1 MLHLHRHLE
10 EMQKKSFIGLVF
22 ALFSGLFSTTVWAQ
36 AGISS
41 FDYLLLPHSARA
53 AALGG
58 DNVSIVERD
67 VSLVYHNPAFLVRE
81 MDKTLNVSYLAYLA
95 DIGIGNA
102 TFAKSAG
109 EKGGVWGV
117 GMQYAGYGKML
128 ETTENN
134 EILGDLTAKDLCANV
149 FYAHDLTER
158 IRGGI
163 TGKFF
168 YSDYA
173 HNTAVGLGVDV
184 GLTYNNAETG
194 FSAGLVGKN
203 IGRQIKAY
211 DEQLAGLP
219 WDIQL
224 GLTKKL
230 EHAPLRFSLT
240 GTWKKNGI
248 VGVDVLPSNSFWFG
262 VGYNIKRGNDLSLV
276 EGNRF
281 GGFSAGAG
289 VRVKAFDISCAFAQY
304 NISATSFMLSV
315 SINFSKMKL

>member
-1 MLHLHRHLE
+1 MLYLHPHSQ

-22 ALFSGLFSTTVWAQ
+22 ALFAASVWAQ
-36 AGISS
+36 EGSSS
-41 FDYLLLPHSARA
+41 FDYLLVPHSARA

-58 DNVSIVERD
+58 DNVSLIERD
-67 VSLVYHNPAFLVRE
+67 VSLIYHNPAFLVQD
-81 MDKTLNVSYLAYLA
+81 MDKTLNFSYLAYVA

-102 TFAKSAG
+102 TFAKSIGA
-109 EKGGVWGV
+109 KGGAWGAGV
-117 GMQYAGYGKML
+117 QYAGYGGML

-134 EILGDLTAKDLCANV
+134 EILGDLSAKDLCANV
-149 FYAHDLTER
+149 FYAQNLTER

-173 HNTAVGLGVDV
+173 HNTAVGLGVDL
-184 GLTYNNAETG
+184 GLTYNNAEKG

-224 GLTKKL
+224 GVTKKL

-240 GTWKKNGI
+240 GTWKKNAI

-262 VGYNIKRGNDLSLV
+262 AGYNIKRGSDLSV
-276 EGNRF
+276 AEGNRF

-289 VRVKAFDISCAFAQY
+289 VRVKSFSISCALAQY
-304 NISATSFMLSV
+304 SISATSFMLSV
-315 SINFSKMKL
+315 SMNFSKMKL

>member
-1 MLHLHRHLE
+1 ML
-10 EMQKKSFIGLVF
+10 V
-22 ALFSGLFSTTVWAQ
+22 LFSASVWAQ
-36 AGISS
+36 EGISS

-67 VSLVYHNPAFLVRE
+67 VSLIYHNPAILVRE
-81 MDKTLNVSYLAYLA
+81 MDKTVNVSYLAYIA

-102 TFAKSAG
+102 TFAKSIG
-109 EKGGVWGV
+109 ENSGVWGV
-117 GMQYAGYGKML
+117 GVQYAGYGDML
-128 ETTENN
+128 ETNENGD
-134 EILGDLTAKDLCANV
+134 ILGDLTAKDMCANV
-149 FYAHDLTER
+149 FYAHDLTYR
-158 IRGGI
+158 FRGGI

-173 HNTAVGLGVDV
+173 HNTAVGVGVDL
-184 GLTYNNAETG
+184 GLHYNNAGNG

-211 DEQLAGLP
+211 EEQLAGLP
-219 WDIQL
+219 WDVQL
-224 GLTKKL
+224 GMSYKL
-230 EHAPLRFSLT
+230 EHAPIRFSLT

-262 VGYNIKRGNDLSLV
+262 VGYNIKRGSDMSLV
-276 EGNRF
+276 EGNRL

-289 VRVKAFDISCAFAQY
+289 VRVKSFDISCALGKY

-315 SINFSKMKL
+315 SMNFSKTKL